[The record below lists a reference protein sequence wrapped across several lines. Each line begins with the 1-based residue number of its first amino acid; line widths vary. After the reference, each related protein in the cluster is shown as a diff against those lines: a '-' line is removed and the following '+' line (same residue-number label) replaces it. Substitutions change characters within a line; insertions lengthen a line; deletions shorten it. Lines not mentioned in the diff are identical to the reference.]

1 MGSTD
6 RARPRRRWRI
16 AAIGIVIAVAGL
28 FAALPW
34 VLSTTVGRRLLK
46 SRADA
51 ILAPG
56 SVEFASIRLAW
67 FRPTEVS
74 DVVLRDKRGT
84 RVLAASR
91 ARFQL
96 SLWQI
101 LFARPKSAT
110 LNLPEAEL
118 DIERLADGTINL
130 VETLEPI
137 LRERPKRQLVITIEH
152 GRLRFRDGALPEPVV
167 SDEADITLDIAADP
181 QPIAWSIALG
191 HVSAGREPGRFVLTG
206 SYSRLA
212 DRIEIGEVTVET
224 AYGRFGGAGSIDQ
237 VSATAQADFKGSLEP
252 DWTAIKAILV
262 REVEP
267 NARITGRPRAWRVAG
282 AIPLS
287 ATGDDWLG
295 GLHGELG
302 IQLDALDI
310 FGMRLGA
317 TALVVR
323 AEGGRLTVDPID
335 TRLNDGI
342 LHLEPEWVRDS
353 KGVLRLKLGPAS
365 TLENAV
371 VNDEV
376 SHRVLSY
383 VAPVLDGATRVQGRV
398 SVKRVEAE
406 FPLFAAAEAPAR
418 VEGDVLFDDVRF
430 LPGPL
435 ADELMSLFPN
445 SDTTKPLLV
454 LRDPISF
461 RVAEG
466 KVHQRGLTIPLGKV
480 GSAALEGSVDFQ
492 KNLDLVARFRLN
504 PPGPDKPLLT
514 TILQTARF
522 ELPIRGT
529 LDDPRI
535 DVEGMKDRLKSMG
548 SDLLDNSVVAGAG
561 GLLRFLEQLPARRQ
575 ARKLPLGPPAA
586 GQPNQPAPMT
596 AEERRRRRQERR
608 LEKMEKK
615 AQRRLERQQPPD

>member
-1 MGSTD
+1 M
-6 RARPRRRWRI
+6 
-16 AAIGIVIAVAGL
+16 AALGVMLAAAGL
-28 FAALPW
+28 CAALPW
-34 VLSTTVGRRLLK
+34 VLSSTVGRRLLK

-51 ILAPG
+51 VMAPG

-67 FRPTEVS
+67 FQPTEVF
-74 DVVLRDKRGT
+74 DVVLRDRRGT
-84 RVLAASR
+84 RVLAAPR
-91 ARFQL
+91 ARYQL

-110 LNLPEAEL
+110 LNLPGAEL
-118 DIERLADGTINL
+118 DVERFADGTINL

-137 LRERPKRQLVITIEH
+137 LRDRPKRQLIITLEH
-152 GRLRFRDGALPEPVV
+152 GRLRFRDGALPAPVV
-167 SDEADITLDIAADP
+167 SDEADIRLDIAADP
-181 QPIAWSIALG
+181 EPIALTIALG
-191 HVSAGREPGRFVLTG
+191 HVSAGREPGRFALNG

-224 AYGRFGGAGSIDQ
+224 TYGRFGGSGSIDTLSTAPQ
-237 VSATAQADFKGSLEP
+237 VDFKGSLEP
-252 DWTAIKAILV
+252 DWAAINAVLV

-267 NARITGRPRAWRVAG
+267 NARIAGQARAWRLAG
-282 AIPLS
+282 AIARP
-287 ATGDDWLG
+287 ATADDWLG

-302 IQLDALDI
+302 IQVDTLDA

-323 AEGGRLTVDPID
+323 AAGGRLTVDPID
-335 TRLNDGI
+335 TRLNEGI
-342 LHLEPEWVRDS
+342 LHVEPEWVRDS
-353 KGVLRLKLGPAS
+353 QGSLRLKLGPTC

-398 SVKRVEAE
+398 SVKRVDAE
-406 FPLFAAAEAPAR
+406 FPLFAATGSPVR

-435 ADELMSLFPN
+435 ADDLMSLFPN
-445 SDTTKPLLV
+445 SDATKPLLV

-492 KNLDLVARFRLN
+492 KNLDLVARFSLN
-504 PPGPDKPLLT
+504 PPGPDMPVLA
-514 TILQTARF
+514 TILRTARF

-529 LDDPRI
+529 LDDPKI
-535 DVEGMKDRLKSMG
+535 DVEGMKERLKSMG
-548 SDLLDNSVVAGAG
+548 SDLLGNSVIAGAG

-575 ARKLPLGPPAA
+575 ARKVPPGAPAA
-586 GQPNQPAPMT
+586 GPPNRPVPT
-596 AEERRRRRQERR
+596 TPEERRRLRQERR
-608 LEKMEKK
+608 LERLEKK
-615 AQRRLERQQPPD
+615 AQRRLERQKPSD